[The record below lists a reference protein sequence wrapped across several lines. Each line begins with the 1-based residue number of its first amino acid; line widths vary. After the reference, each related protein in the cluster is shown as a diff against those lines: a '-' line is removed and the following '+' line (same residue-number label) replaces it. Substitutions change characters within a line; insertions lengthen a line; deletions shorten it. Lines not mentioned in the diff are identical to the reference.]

1 MPVIVHPRAWLRCRH
16 RLSESAHGSYRIVTR
31 SFCCGPHSTFSFT
44 DSKRSDGS
52 STSQV
57 LGCTEFEM
65 RGVYAV
71 SSGFSPHDFAAVTD
85 GAHLFMR
92 IEDLLPRL
100 LAIGQGRLSLLPQI
114 CNATFEKQV
123 RDVSGHVPA
132 HQRANSYRDIV
143 VKELHSN
150 VNPSF

>member
-1 MPVIVHPRAWLRCRH
+1 MDLIELLRAPSVVGRIPPF
-16 RLSESAHGSYRIVTR
+16 RLPTANDQMARL
-31 SFCCGPHSTFSFT
+31 
-44 DSKRSDGS
+44 
-52 STSQV
+52 TSQV

-150 VNPSF
+150 VNPSFLMTSFLSS